1 MAVFADVQRALPYL
15 KVPLSESIVDAME
28 LKNTSIAIFDKGKP
42 QMMNSKGARQVV
54 EIQTNP
60 AYGYQP
66 EGGFFREAGS
76 HKAVEYLIGFSRFHI
91 SGGVN
96 GDYFANISKQSI
108 GPTIAMLIG
117 RDLKVLKRQLN
128 IEFCH
133 GTGLGQRGKL
143 PASGSNISVTA
154 GVTTVTFDGEEGTRF
169 LDVGATYF
177 VHDPV
182 AGTQR
187 CSTVTNGFD
196 CTSITDTTHAVFNG
210 DMTSGA
216 SAVANGDIF
225 VFKATVDNQ
234 SSFNRALFGF
244 EYFFGN
250 SGMYFGLSKD
260 TIDKIRGIKI
270 DGTTDNVNHGLLQK
284 GITRFKYRW
293 NEDAVDSFHVD
304 FIPPAQEAA
313 YMLLGYPLRRVQSD
327 DAKYDGAFKTV
338 TDGNRTMVIDA
349 HIRPSNW
356 FRVDKNTIFRYPF
369 KEIAVW
375 DLDGLQM
382 RAPQGSG
389 SIQDRVFWVLDGKG
403 QYACINPARNVW
415 YFNLGTSGVDT
426 GV

>member
-143 PASGSNISVTA
+143 PASGSNI
-154 GVTTVTFDGEEGTRF
+154 
-169 LDVGATYF
+169 
-177 VHDPV
+177 PV
-182 AGTQR
+182 AATQR

-196 CTSITDTTHAVFNG
+196 CTSITDTTHAVFAG

-216 SAVANGDIF
+216 SPVANGDIF
-225 VFKATVDNQ
+225 VSKATADNQ

-244 EYFFGN
+244 DYFF
-250 SGMYFGLSKD
+250 
-260 TIDKIRGIKI
+260 
-270 DGTTDNVNHGLLQK
+270 
-284 GITRFKYRW
+284 
-293 NEDAVDSFHVD
+293 
-304 FIPPAQEAA
+304 
-313 YMLLGYPLRRVQSD
+313 
-327 DAKYDGAFKTV
+327 
-338 TDGNRTMVIDA
+338 
-349 HIRPSNW
+349 
-356 FRVDKNTIFRYPF
+356 
-369 KEIAVW
+369 
-375 DLDGLQM
+375 
-382 RAPQGSG
+382 
-389 SIQDRVFWVLDGKG
+389 
-403 QYACINPARNVW
+403 
-415 YFNLGTSGVDT
+415 
-426 GV
+426 